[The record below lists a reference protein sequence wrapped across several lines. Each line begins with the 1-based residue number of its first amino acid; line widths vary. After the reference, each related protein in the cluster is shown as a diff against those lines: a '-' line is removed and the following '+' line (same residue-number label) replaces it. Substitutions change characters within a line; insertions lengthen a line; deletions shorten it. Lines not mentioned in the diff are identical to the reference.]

1 MSTIERR
8 TAEPYD
14 MDETRGTAYDQN
26 GWLTFAG
33 LTILFVGMWSVVDG
47 FIAIFRSAYFTGT
60 PVFGTI
66 FFWGS
71 VWIGIGVLQFVAGSG
86 IMAGRTWARWFGIVM
101 VGVSLFSHM
110 FAIAAYPWW
119 SLFVIAMDLF
129 IFYALT
135 VHWQGRV
142 TSTRTE

>member
-1 MSTIERR
+1 MSSIERR
-8 TAEPYD
+8 TEDPYY
-14 MDETRGTAYDQN
+14 MYEARASAYEQS

-33 LTILFVGMWSVVDG
+33 LTIVFIGLWNVIDG
-47 FIAIFRSAYFTGT
+47 FLAIFRSAYFTGT

-71 VWIGIGVLQFVAGSG
+71 VWIGIGALQFAAGYG

-101 VGVSLFSHM
+101 VGLSAFSSM

-119 SLFVIAMDLF
+119 SLFVVAMDLL

-135 VHWQGRV
+135 VHWPH
-142 TSTRTE
+142 RTTPTPSA